1 MKRILIPTLLSAF
14 CWGVM
19 AQASDT
25 LTIKSFRYSGPIPVS
40 APLMVDKMDTEYKE
54 FDVKSLLE
62 TPVSL
67 SISDD
72 APQASL
78 MQACPGSGA
87 LHLAAFSLDCDSFLK
102 ADILVGGDSHKV
114 YYDGK
119 ELKGKELKLEP
130 GTHDVVVK
138 YLSEAGAAPDFDV
151 RIVRTSGGE
160 VTLREDGLKRYS
172 LDFNSHGDACSGVS
186 LSADGRCLAITHR
199 AVLPGGKTSSHTDII
214 SLADGKTLL
223 RTSERVR
230 WMDQGCGRWF
240 TRSDEYGRNLVSSD
254 PFTGEEKVICRNI
267 PEGEFRMVP
276 GGKYLIYTLEKKGP
290 KEGDVHEILTPE
302 DRQPGWRD
310 RKYLARYDIATGV
323 MQPLTFGFR
332 TVSLSD
338 ISKDGSKLLFRVYH
352 TEMGPRPTERFS
364 LYVMDVETLESKCL
378 VDQAGFISNGTFSPE
393 ADKVLITGT
402 PEAFGGI
409 GNRTPRKRVPSM
421 EDLQLFEMN
430 VESLKVRAL
439 TADFNPCIKNVEWS
453 RYDGR
458 IYFTAEEK
466 DLVSLYCLDPVNG
479 EFTKLQDREDN
490 VSRFALSSDAPLL
503 AFSGQ
508 SLENG
513 DRVYTYDILKCF
525 PNLIEDISASRF
537 KGVEFGKGQAWEF
550 KTTRGDVINGFYV
563 LPPDFDPHKKYPLIV
578 FYYGGCSPTT
588 RYCVGSYSPQ
598 MYAAQGYV
606 YYVINPSGATGF
618 GQEFSSRHVNTAGDV
633 VSDDIIEGTKRFCAD
648 HPFIDSRKVGCF
660 SASYGGFMT
669 QLLLSKTNFYA
680 TGISHAGISD
690 HTSYWGEGF
699 WGYSYSEVS
708 MAGNYPWTNKDLYVD
723 HSPLYFADR
732 IHTPLLF
739 LHGSADTNV
748 PIGESIQMF
757 TALKLLGSE
766 TAFVVVDG
774 ENHGIFDYAKKRD
787 WLRTIFAWFSKYLK
801 DDPTW
806 WNEMYPE
813 KNL

>member
-1 MKRILIPTLLSAF
+1 MKRILFSALFAALSA
-14 CWGVM
+14 CTLSY
-19 AQASDT
+19 AADT
-25 LTIKSFRYSGPIPVS
+25 LKVKAFLYSGPIPVS
-40 APLMVDKMDTEYKE
+40 APLMVDKMDSEFKE
-54 FDVKSLLE
+54 FDVKSLLD

-67 SISDD
+67 SLVDGVD
-72 APQASL
+72 EVDE
-78 MQACPGSGA
+78 MQADASSRA
-87 LHLAAFSLDCDSFLK
+87 LHLAAFNIDCEGYIQ
-102 ADILVGGDSHKV
+102 ADMLVGGDSHKV
-114 YYDGK
+114 YADGK

-130 GTHDVVVK
+130 GTHKIVVK
-138 YLSEAGAAPDFDV
+138 YLSEAGAAPEFDV
-151 RIVRTSGGE
+151 RIVPKAGRLL
-160 VTLREDGLKRYS
+160 VRRDAFKRYS
-172 LDFNSHGDACSGVS
+172 LDLNSHGDSCAGVS
-186 LSADGRCLAITHR
+186 LSPDGRCIAISHR
-199 AVLPGGKTSSHTDII
+199 TVLPGGKTSFHTDII
-214 SLADGKTLL
+214 SLETGKTLQ

-230 WMDQGCGRWF
+230 WMNEGCQWWF
-240 TRSDEYGRNLVSSD
+240 TRNDEHGRNLVKAN
-254 PFTGEEKVICRNI
+254 PFSGEETVVCRNI
-267 PEGEFRMVP
+267 PEGVFEIVP

-290 KEGDVHEILTPE
+290 KEGDVHQILTPE
-302 DRQPGWRD
+302 DRQSGWRD
-310 RKYLARYDIATGV
+310 RNYLARYDMNTGV

-338 ISKDGSKLLFRVYH
+338 ISADGTKLLFNVYH
-352 TEMGPRPTERFS
+352 TELGPRPTERFS
-364 LYVMDVETLESKCL
+364 LYVMDIQTLESKCII
-378 VDQAGFISNGTFSPE
+378 DRDGFISDGQFSPK
-393 ADKVLITGT
+393 ADKILVVGT

-409 GNRTPRKRVPSM
+409 GNRTPQKRVPSM
-421 EDLQLFEMN
+421 IDQQLFE
-430 VESLKVRAL
+430 VTLASRSVRPL
-439 TADFNPCIKNVEWS
+439 TTDFNPSIKKAVWS
-453 RYDGR
+453 RFDGR
-458 IYFTAEEK
+458 IYFTAEDK
-466 DLVSLYCLDPVNG
+466 DLVSLYDLDLVSGN
-479 EFTKLQDREDN
+479 FTKLQDKEDN
-490 VSRFALSSDAPLL
+490 VSRFDISSDAPLL

-513 DRVYTYDILKCF
+513 DRVYSYDILKGL
-525 PNLIEDISASRF
+525 PTLVEDISASRF
-537 KGVEFGKGQAWEF
+537 EGVEFGKGHPWEF

-578 FYYGGCSPTT
+578 HYYGGCSPSS

-598 MYAAQGYV
+598 MYAAQGYIF
-606 YYVINPSGATGF
+606 YVINPSGATGF

-633 VSDDIIEGTKRFCAD
+633 VAEDIIEGTKRFCAD
-648 HPFIDSRKVGCF
+648 HSYVDSRKVGCF

-669 QLLLSKTNFYA
+669 QLLLSKTDFFA

-757 TALKLLGSE
+757 TALKLLGAE

-774 ENHGIFDYAKKRD
+774 ENHGIVDYDKKRD

-806 WNEMYPE
+806 WNEMYPA